1 MAEPLTALRFIIL
14 ILVVW
19 RLTHLIQAEDGPWEI
34 IYRIRKA
41 AGNGFWGSLMDCF
54 QCLSLW
60 IALPF
65 GLWQGTGW
73 DGKVLLWLALS
84 GASILLETVTNRNT
98 G

>member
-1 MAEPLTALRFIIL
+1 MTALRFVIL

-34 IYRIRKA
+34 ICRIRKA

-65 GLWQGTGW
+65 GFWQGTGW
-73 DGKVLLWLALS
+73 DGRVLLWLALS